1 MGWYFR
7 KSKSVG
13 PFRVNFSKSG
23 MSFSTGVKGA
33 RMTFGPR
40 GTYVNV
46 GSNGIYYR
54 KKLGSSAK
62 GNGSRG
68 NSYAQNGAAQYAG
81 NYARTVDAIT
91 VQEQTQ
97 GMSVTNQAI
106 VKDIKRARL
115 LNWLWIALAAI
126 LLVYVGWWTL
136 IIMLALRVLLPRFFR
151 AEVNYELDTE
161 AANEWEKFAEFFS
174 TLKTSKK
181 LWVIETSQSV
191 MNTKTNAG
199 AGRNLTRS
207 LLTLKKTKAN
217 RVIGFGVFSNAPCFK
232 LKGKQCTI
240 LFLPCD
246 IIIKKGKHIVA
257 CAYEN
262 LEIRTGTTNFIET
275 DPVPKDATIIR
286 YTWQF
291 VNKDGSADRRYSNN
305 RKLPV
310 CQYGRIMLQAGDQIG
325 VEIHVSNAATTAN
338 IGTAYRYYANYLEEL
353 SFHNQAAALTSTFQE
368 DNMDDDAAHSAEI
381 PVAINDNYS
390 DIFDSAEGSAEQ
402 NDLID
407 EMMMFLKEE

>member
-33 RMTFGPR
+33 RMSFGPR
-40 GTYVNV
+40 GTFVNV
-46 GSNGIYYR
+46 GGNGIYYR
-54 KKLGSSAK
+54 KKLGPSAK
-62 GNGSRG
+62 GNSARGKSYVQNGSVQYAE
-68 NSYAQNGAAQYAG
+68 NYAQ
-81 NYARTVDAIT
+81 TVDAIT

-97 GMSVTNQAI
+97 GVSVTNQAI

-115 LNWLWIALAAI
+115 LNWLWIATTAVLF
-126 LLVYVGWWTL
+126 VGVAWWTVF
-136 IIMLALRVLLPRFFR
+136 IMLAIRILLPRFFR

-207 LLTLKKTKAN
+207 QLTLKKTKAN
-217 RVIGFGVFSNAPCFK
+217 RIIGFGVFSNSPCFK

-257 CAYEN
+257 CSYEN

-325 VEIHVSNAATTAN
+325 VEIHVSNTATTAN

-353 SFHNQAAALTSTFQE
+353 SFHNQAVALSTAFQE
-368 DNMDDDAAHSAEI
+368 EENDDAAHAAEI
-381 PVAINDNYS
+381 PAAINDNYS
-390 DIFDSAEGSAEQ
+390 DIFDNAEDSAEQ

>member
-33 RMTFGPR
+33 RMSFGPR
-40 GTYVNV
+40 GTFVNV
-46 GSNGIYYR
+46 GGNGIYYR
-54 KKLGSSAK
+54 KKLGSSSK
-62 GNGSRG
+62 GNSTR
-68 NSYAQNGAAQYAG
+68 SKTYVQNGSAQYAE
-81 NYARTVDAIT
+81 NYNQTVDAIT

-97 GMSVTNQAI
+97 GISVTNQAI

-115 LNWLWIALAAI
+115 LNWLWVALSVI
-126 LLVYVGWWTL
+126 LLACVGWWTA
-136 IIMLALRVLLPRFFR
+136 IIMLAFRVLLPRFFR
-151 AEVNYELDTE
+151 AEVNYELDAE
-161 AANEWEKFAEFFS
+161 AENEWEKFAEFFS
-174 TLKTSKK
+174 SLKACKK

-207 LLTLKKTKAN
+207 QMTLKQTKAN
-217 RVIGFGVFSNAPCFK
+217 RSIGFGVYSNSPCIK

-246 IIIKKGKHIVA
+246 VIIKKGTHIVA
-257 CAYEN
+257 CSYEN

-275 DPVPKDATIIR
+275 DPVPKDATVIR

-291 VNKDGSADRRYSNN
+291 VNKDGSADRRYANN
-305 RKLPV
+305 RQLPV

-325 VEIHVSNAATTAN
+325 IEIHVSNAATTAS
-338 IGTAYRYYANYLEEL
+338 IGPAFQYYADYLEEL
-353 SFHNQAAALTSTFQE
+353 SFHNQAVALSAAVE
-368 DNMDDDAAHSAEI
+368 DESDDAPYVAEVAAATADDNYLDIFEGAEI
-381 PVAINDNYS
+381 
-390 DIFDSAEGSAEQ
+390 SAGE

>member
-1 MGWYFR
+1 
-7 KSKSVG
+7 
-13 PFRVNFSKSG
+13 
-23 MSFSTGVKGA
+23 MS
-33 RMTFGPR
+33 FGPR
-40 GTYVNV
+40 GTFVNV
-46 GSNGIYYR
+46 GGNGIYYR
-54 KKLGSSAK
+54 KKLGSSSK
-62 GNGSRG
+62 GNSTRSK
-68 NSYAQNGAAQYAG
+68 SYVQNGSVQYAE
-81 NYARTVDAIT
+81 NYTQTVDAIT

-97 GMSVTNQAI
+97 GISVTNQAI

-115 LNWLWIALAAI
+115 LNWLWIALSVI
-126 LLVYVGWWTL
+126 LLACVGWWTV

-151 AEVNYELDTE
+151 AEVNYELDAE
-161 AANEWEKFAEFFS
+161 AAHEWEKFAEFFS
-174 TLKTSKK
+174 TLKACKK

-207 LLTLKKTKAN
+207 QMTMKKTKAN
-217 RVIGFGVFSNAPCFK
+217 RSIGFGVHSNSPCFK

-246 IIIKKGKHIVA
+246 VIIKKGTHIVA
-257 CAYEN
+257 CSYKN

-291 VNKDGSADRRYSNN
+291 VNKDGSADRRYANN
-305 RKLPV
+305 RQLPV

-325 VEIHVSNAATTAN
+325 IEIHVSNAATTAN
-338 IGTAYRYYANYLEEL
+338 IGTAFRYYADYLEEL
-353 SFHNQAAALTSTFQE
+353 SFHNQAVALSAAVE
-368 DNMDDDAAHSAEI
+368 DESDNAPYMAEI
-381 PVAINDNYS
+381 AATADDNYS
-390 DIFDSAEGSAEQ
+390 DIFEGAEVSTGE

>member
-33 RMTFGPR
+33 RMSFGPR
-40 GTYVNV
+40 GTFVNV
-46 GSNGIYYR
+46 GGNGIYYR

-62 GNGSRG
+62 GNSSRG
-68 NSYAQNGAAQYAG
+68 KSYVQNGSVQYAENYAQ
-81 NYARTVDAIT
+81 TVDAIT

-97 GMSVTNQAI
+97 GVSVTNQAI

-115 LNWLWIALAAI
+115 LNWLWIATTAVLF
-126 LLVYVGWWTL
+126 VGVAWWTVF
-136 IIMLALRVLLPRFFR
+136 IMLAIRILLPRFFR

-207 LLTLKKTKAN
+207 QLTLKKIKAN
-217 RVIGFGVFSNAPCFK
+217 RTIGFGVFSNSPCFK

-257 CAYEN
+257 CSYEN

-325 VEIHVSNAATTAN
+325 VEIHASNAATTAN

-353 SFHNQAAALTSTFQE
+353 SFHNQAVALSTAFQE
-368 DNMDDDAAHSAEI
+368 EENDDAAHTAEI
-381 PVAINDNYS
+381 PAAINDNYS
-390 DIFDSAEGSAEQ
+390 DIFDNAEDSAEQ

>member
-7 KSKSVG
+7 NSKSVG

-40 GTYVNV
+40 GTFVNV

-62 GNGSRG
+62 GNGSH
-68 NSYAQNGAAQYAG
+68 SKSCAQNGAVQYVE
-81 NYARTVDAIT
+81 NYAQTVDTIT
-91 VQEQTQ
+91 IQEQTQ
-97 GMSVTNQAI
+97 GVSVTNQAI

-115 LNWLWIALAAI
+115 LNWLWIALATI

-136 IIMLALRVLLPRFFR
+136 IIMLALRILLPRFFR

-207 LLTLKKTKAN
+207 QLTLKKTKAN
-217 RVIGFGVFSNAPCFK
+217 RTIGFGVYSNAPCFK
-232 LKGKQCTI
+232 LKGKRCTI

-257 CAYEN
+257 CSYEN
-262 LEIRTGTTNFIET
+262 LDIRTGTSNFIET

-305 RKLPV
+305 RQLPV
-310 CQYGRIMLQAGDQIG
+310 CQYGRIMLQAGDQIS
-325 VEIHVSNAATTAN
+325 VEIHVSNAETTAD

-353 SFHNQAAALTSTFQE
+353 SFHNQAAALSSAFQE
-368 DNMDDDAAHSAEI
+368 EENDDAAHAAEL
-381 PVAINDNYS
+381 PAAINDNYS
-390 DIFDSAEGSAEQ
+390 DIFDNAEDSAEQ

>member
-40 GTYVNV
+40 GTFVNV

-62 GNGSRG
+62 SNGSRSK
-68 NSYAQNGAAQYAG
+68 SYAQNGAVQYVE
-81 NYARTVDAIT
+81 NYAQTVDAIT

-97 GMSVTNQAI
+97 GLSVTNQAI

-136 IIMLALRVLLPRFFR
+136 IIMLALRILLPRFFR

-207 LLTLKKTKAN
+207 PLTLKKTKAN
-217 RVIGFGVFSNAPCFK
+217 RTIGFGVFSNAPCFK

-257 CAYEN
+257 CSYEN
-262 LEIRTGTTNFIET
+262 LDIRTGTTNFIET

-305 RKLPV
+305 RQLPV

-325 VEIHVSNAATTAN
+325 VEIHVSNAATTVN

-353 SFHNQAAALTSTFQE
+353 SFHNQATALSSAYQE
-368 DNMDDDAAHSAEI
+368 EENDDTAHTAEL
-381 PVAINDNYS
+381 PAAINDNYS
-390 DIFDSAEGSAEQ
+390 DIFDNAEDSAEQ

>member
-40 GTYVNV
+40 GTFVNV

-62 GNGSRG
+62 SNGSRSK
-68 NSYAQNGAAQYAG
+68 SYAQKGAVQYVE
-81 NYARTVDAIT
+81 NYAQTVDAIT

-97 GMSVTNQAI
+97 GLSVTNQAI

-136 IIMLALRVLLPRFFR
+136 IIMLALRILLPRFFR

-207 LLTLKKTKAN
+207 PLTLKKTKAN
-217 RVIGFGVFSNAPCFK
+217 RTIGFGVFSNAPCFK

-257 CAYEN
+257 CSYEN
-262 LEIRTGTTNFIET
+262 LDIRTGTTNFIET

-305 RKLPV
+305 RQLPV

-353 SFHNQAAALTSTFQE
+353 SFHNQAAALSTAFQE
-368 DNMDDDAAHSAEI
+368 EENDDAAHAAEI
-381 PVAINDNYS
+381 PAAINDNYS
-390 DIFDSAEGSAEQ
+390 DIFDNAEDSAEQ

>member
-40 GTYVNV
+40 GTFVNV

-62 GNGSRG
+62 SNGSRSK
-68 NSYAQNGAAQYAG
+68 SYAQNGAVQYVE
-81 NYARTVDAIT
+81 NYAQTVDAIT

-97 GMSVTNQAI
+97 GVSVTNQAI

-136 IIMLALRVLLPRFFR
+136 IIMLALRILLPRFFR
-151 AEVNYELDTE
+151 AEVNYEIDTE

-207 LLTLKKTKAN
+207 PLTLKKTKAN
-217 RVIGFGVFSNAPCFK
+217 RTIGFGVFSNAPCFK

-257 CAYEN
+257 CSYEN
-262 LEIRTGTTNFIET
+262 LDIRTGTTNFIET

-305 RKLPV
+305 RQLPV

-353 SFHNQAAALTSTFQE
+353 SFHNQAAALSTAFQE
-368 DNMDDDAAHSAEI
+368 EENDDAAHAAEI
-381 PVAINDNYS
+381 PAAINDNYS
-390 DIFDSAEGSAEQ
+390 DIFDNAEDSAEQ

>member
-40 GTYVNV
+40 GTFINV

-62 GNGSRG
+62 SNGSR
-68 NSYAQNGAAQYAG
+68 SKSHAQNGAVQYVE
-81 NYARTVDAIT
+81 NYAQTVDAIT

-97 GMSVTNQAI
+97 GLSVTNQAI

-136 IIMLALRVLLPRFFR
+136 IIMLALRILLPRFFR

-207 LLTLKKTKAN
+207 PLTLEKTKAN
-217 RVIGFGVFSNAPCFK
+217 RTIGFGVFSNAPCFK

-257 CAYEN
+257 CSYEN
-262 LEIRTGTTNFIET
+262 LDIRTGTTNFIET

-305 RKLPV
+305 RQLPV

-325 VEIHVSNAATTAN
+325 VEIHVSNAATTVN

-353 SFHNQAAALTSTFQE
+353 SFHNQATALSSAYQE
-368 DNMDDDAAHSAEI
+368 EENDDTAHTAEL
-381 PVAINDNYS
+381 PAAINDNYS
-390 DIFDSAEGSAEQ
+390 DIFDNAEDSAEQ

>member
-33 RMTFGPR
+33 RMSFGPK
-40 GTYVNV
+40 GTFVNV
-46 GSNGIYYR
+46 GGNGIYYR

-62 GNGSRG
+62 GNSARGKSYVQNGSVQYAE
-68 NSYAQNGAAQYAG
+68 NYAQ
-81 NYARTVDAIT
+81 TVDAIT

-97 GMSVTNQAI
+97 GVSVTNQAI

-115 LNWLWIALAAI
+115 LNWLWVALSVI
-126 LLVYVGWWTL
+126 LLAYVGWWTVF
-136 IIMLALRVLLPRFFR
+136 IMLAIRILLPRFFR

-174 TLKTSKK
+174 TLKTSKR

-207 LLTLKKTKAN
+207 QLTLKKIKAN
-217 RVIGFGVFSNAPCFK
+217 RTIGFGVFSNSPCFK
-232 LKGKQCTI
+232 LKGKPCTI

-257 CAYEN
+257 CSYEN
-262 LEIRTGTTNFIET
+262 LEIRTGATNFIET

-325 VEIHVSNAATTAN
+325 VEIHVSNTATTAN

-353 SFHNQAAALTSTFQE
+353 SFHNQAVALSTAFQE
-368 DNMDDDAAHSAEI
+368 EENDDAAHAAES
-381 PVAINDNYS
+381 PAAINDNYS
-390 DIFDSAEGSAEQ
+390 YIFDNAEDSAEQ

>member
-33 RMTFGPR
+33 RMSFGPR
-40 GTYVNV
+40 GTFVNV
-46 GSNGIYYR
+46 GGNGIYYR

-62 GNGSRG
+62 GNSSRG
-68 NSYAQNGAAQYAG
+68 KSYVQNGSVQYAENYAQ
-81 NYARTVDAIT
+81 TVDAIT

-97 GMSVTNQAI
+97 GVSVTNQAI

-115 LNWLWIALAAI
+115 LNWLWIATTAVLF
-126 LLVYVGWWTL
+126 VGVAWWTVF
-136 IIMLALRVLLPRFFR
+136 IMLAIRILLPRFFR

-161 AANEWEKFAEFFS
+161 AVNEWDKFAEFFS

-207 LLTLKKTKAN
+207 QLTLKQTKAN
-217 RVIGFGVFSNAPCFK
+217 RTIGFGVFSNSSCFK

-257 CAYEN
+257 CSYEN

-353 SFHNQAAALTSTFQE
+353 SFHNQAAALSSTLQE
-368 DNMDDDAAHSAEI
+368 ENGDDDAAHTAEI
-381 PVAINDNYS
+381 PAAINDNYS

>member
-33 RMTFGPR
+33 RMSFGPR
-40 GTYVNV
+40 GTFVNV
-46 GSNGIYYR
+46 GGNGIYYR

-62 GNGSRG
+62 GNSSRG
-68 NSYAQNGAAQYAG
+68 KSYVQNGAVQYAE
-81 NYARTVDAIT
+81 NYAQTVDAIT

-97 GMSVTNQAI
+97 GVSVTNQAI

-115 LNWLWIALAAI
+115 LNWLWIATTAVLF
-126 LLVYVGWWTL
+126 VGVAWWTVF
-136 IIMLALRVLLPRFFR
+136 IMLAIRILLPRFFR

-207 LLTLKKTKAN
+207 QLTLKKTKAN
-217 RVIGFGVFSNAPCFK
+217 RTIGFGVFSNSPCFK

-257 CAYEN
+257 CSYEN

-353 SFHNQAAALTSTFQE
+353 SFHNQAAALSTAFQE
-368 DNMDDDAAHSAEI
+368 EENDDAAHTAEI
-381 PVAINDNYS
+381 PAAINDNYS
-390 DIFDSAEGSAEQ
+390 DIFDNAEDSAEQ
-402 NDLID
+402 NALID

>member
-13 PFRVNFSKSG
+13 PFRVNFSRSG

-33 RMTFGPR
+33 RMSFGPR
-40 GTYVNV
+40 GTFVNV
-46 GSNGIYYR
+46 GGNGIYYR

-62 GNGSRG
+62 GNSSRSKSYVQNGSVQYVEK
-68 NSYAQNGAAQYAG
+68 YAQ
-81 NYARTVDAIT
+81 TVDAIT

-97 GMSVTNQAI
+97 GVSVTNQAI
-106 VKDIKRARL
+106 VKDIKRARH
-115 LNWLWIALAAI
+115 LNWLWGALSVI
-126 LLVYVGWWTL
+126 LLAYVGWWTA
-136 IIMLALRVLLPRFFR
+136 IIMLAIRILLPRFFR
-151 AEVNYELDTE
+151 ADVNYEQDAE
-161 AANEWEKFAEFFS
+161 AANEWEKFADFFS
-174 TLKTSKK
+174 ALKTSKK
-181 LWVIETSQSV
+181 LWVIETSQRV

-207 LLTLKKTKAN
+207 QLTLKKTKAN
-217 RVIGFGVFSNAPCFK
+217 RTIGFGVFSNAPCFK

-257 CAYEN
+257 CSYEN
-262 LEIRTGTTNFIET
+262 LEICTGTTNFIET

-291 VNKDGSADRRYSNN
+291 VNKDGSVDRRYANN
-305 RKLPV
+305 RQLPV

-325 VEIHVSNAATTAN
+325 VEIHVSNAAATAN

-353 SFHNQAAALTSTFQE
+353 SFHNQAAALSSTFQAE
-368 DNMDDDAAHSAEI
+368 ENDDAAHTAEM
-381 PVAINDNYS
+381 PAAINDNYS
-390 DIFDSAEGSAEQ
+390 DIFDNADDSAEQ

>member
-23 MSFSTGVKGA
+23 MYFSTGVKGA
-33 RMTFGPR
+33 RMSFGPR
-40 GTYVNV
+40 GTFVNV
-46 GSNGIYYR
+46 GGNGIYYR

-62 GNGSRG
+62 GNSSRG
-68 NSYAQNGAAQYAG
+68 KSYVQNGSVQYAENYAQ
-81 NYARTVDAIT
+81 TVDAIT

-97 GMSVTNQAI
+97 GVSVTNQAI

-115 LNWLWIALAAI
+115 LNWLWIATTAVLF
-126 LLVYVGWWTL
+126 VGVAWWTVF
-136 IIMLALRVLLPRFFR
+136 IMLAIRVLLPRFFR

-207 LLTLKKTKAN
+207 QLTLKKTKAN
-217 RVIGFGVFSNAPCFK
+217 RTIGFGVFSNSPCFK

-257 CAYEN
+257 CSYEN

-291 VNKDGSADRRYSNN
+291 VNKDGSADRRYANN
-305 RKLPV
+305 RQLPV

-325 VEIHVSNAATTAN
+325 VEIHASNAATTAN

-353 SFHNQAAALTSTFQE
+353 SFHNQAVALSTAFQE
-368 DNMDDDAAHSAEI
+368 EENDDAAHAAEI
-381 PVAINDNYS
+381 SAAINDNYS
-390 DIFDSAEGSAEQ
+390 DIFDNAEDSAEQ
-402 NDLID
+402 NALID

>member
-33 RMTFGPR
+33 RMSFGPR
-40 GTYVNV
+40 GTFVNV
-46 GSNGIYYR
+46 GGNGIYYR

-62 GNGSRG
+62 GNNSRG
-68 NSYAQNGAAQYAG
+68 KSYVQNGAVQYAE
-81 NYARTVDAIT
+81 NYAQTVDAIT

-97 GMSVTNQAI
+97 GVSVTNQAI

-115 LNWLWIALAAI
+115 LNWLWVALSVI
-126 LLVYVGWWTL
+126 LLVYVGWWTVF
-136 IIMLALRVLLPRFFR
+136 IMLAIRVLLPRFFR
-151 AEVNYELDTE
+151 AEVNYEMDTE

-207 LLTLKKTKAN
+207 QLTLKKTKAN
-217 RVIGFGVFSNAPCFK
+217 RTIGFGVFSNAPCFK

-257 CAYEN
+257 CSYEN
-262 LEIRTGTTNFIET
+262 LDIRTGTTNFIET

-291 VNKDGSADRRYSNN
+291 VNKDGSADRRYANN
-305 RKLPV
+305 RQLPV

-353 SFHNQAAALTSTFQE
+353 SFHNQAAALSSTFQAE
-368 DNMDDDAAHSAEI
+368 ENDDAAHAAEI
-381 PVAINDNYS
+381 PAAINDNYS
-390 DIFDSAEGSAEQ
+390 DIFDNTEDSAEQ

>member
-33 RMTFGPR
+33 RMSFGPR
-40 GTYVNV
+40 GTFVNV
-46 GSNGIYYR
+46 GGNGIYYR
-54 KKLGSSAK
+54 KKLGSFAK
-62 GNGSRG
+62 RNSSRGKSYVQNGSVQYAE
-68 NSYAQNGAAQYAG
+68 NYAQ
-81 NYARTVDAIT
+81 TVDAIT

-97 GMSVTNQAI
+97 GVSVTNQAI

-115 LNWLWIALAAI
+115 LNWLWIATTAVLF
-126 LLVYVGWWTL
+126 VGVAWWTVF
-136 IIMLALRVLLPRFFR
+136 IMLAIRILLPRFFR

-174 TLKTSKK
+174 TLKTSKR

-207 LLTLKKTKAN
+207 QLTLKKTKAN
-217 RVIGFGVFSNAPCFK
+217 RIIGFGVFSNSPCFK

-257 CAYEN
+257 CSYEN

-325 VEIHVSNAATTAN
+325 VEIHASNAATTAN

-353 SFHNQAAALTSTFQE
+353 SFHNQAAALSTAFQE
-368 DNMDDDAAHSAEI
+368 EENDDAAHTAEI
-381 PVAINDNYS
+381 PAAINDNYS
-390 DIFDSAEGSAEQ
+390 DIFDNAEDSAEQ
-402 NDLID
+402 NALID

>member
-1 MGWYFR
+1 MSELIKDRPLAYGFIEDGNLHSLIKWPFMEEVSVFQPVG
-7 KSKSVG
+7 KSLVDFIRFDRDFMQSV
-13 PFRVNFSKSG
+13 FEILLVRYMQAKEHKNDYNFIAAVLWEVA
-23 MSFSTGVKGA
+23 MQH
-33 RMTFGPR
+33 RLI
-40 GTYVNV
+40 GTN
-46 GSNGIYYR
+46 
-54 KKLGSSAK
+54 
-62 GNGSRG
+62 
-68 NSYAQNGAAQYAG
+68 
-81 NYARTVDAIT
+81 NYL
-91 VQEQTQ
+91 
-97 GMSVTNQAI
+97 I

-115 LNWLWIALAAI
+115 LNWLWIATTAVLF
-126 LLVYVGWWTL
+126 VGVAWWTVF
-136 IIMLALRVLLPRFFR
+136 IMLAIRVLLPRFFR

-217 RVIGFGVFSNAPCFK
+217 RAIGFGVFSNAPCFK

-291 VNKDGSADRRYSNN
+291 VNKDGSADKRYSNN

-353 SFHNQAAALTSTFQE
+353 SFHNQAAALSSTFQG
-368 DNMDDDAAHSAEI
+368 DNTDDDAAHTAEI
-381 PVAINDNYS
+381 PAAINDNYS

-402 NDLID
+402 NALID

>member
-33 RMTFGPR
+33 RMSFGPR
-40 GTYVNV
+40 GTFVNV
-46 GSNGIYYR
+46 GGNGIYYR

-62 GNGSRG
+62 GNSARGKSYVQNGSVQYAE
-68 NSYAQNGAAQYAG
+68 NYAQ
-81 NYARTVDAIT
+81 TMDAIT

-97 GMSVTNQAI
+97 GVSVTNQAI

-115 LNWLWIALAAI
+115 LNWLWIATTAVLF
-126 LLVYVGWWTL
+126 VGVAWWTVF
-136 IIMLALRVLLPRFFR
+136 IMLAIRILLPRFFR

-207 LLTLKKTKAN
+207 QLTLKKTKAN
-217 RVIGFGVFSNAPCFK
+217 RIIGFGVFSNSPCFK

-257 CAYEN
+257 CSYEN

-325 VEIHVSNAATTAN
+325 VEIHVSNTATTAN
-338 IGTAYRYYANYLEEL
+338 IGTAYRHYANYLEEL
-353 SFHNQAAALTSTFQE
+353 SFHNQAVALSTAFQE
-368 DNMDDDAAHSAEI
+368 EENDDAAHAAEI
-381 PVAINDNYS
+381 PAAINDNYS
-390 DIFDSAEGSAEQ
+390 DIFDNAEDSAEQ

>member
-33 RMTFGPR
+33 RMSFGPR
-40 GTYVNV
+40 GTFVNV
-46 GSNGIYYR
+46 GGNGIYYR

-62 GNGSRG
+62 GNSARGKSYVQNGSVQYAE
-68 NSYAQNGAAQYAG
+68 NYAQ
-81 NYARTVDAIT
+81 TVDAIT

-97 GMSVTNQAI
+97 GVSVTNQAI

-115 LNWLWIALAAI
+115 LNWLWVALSVI
-126 LLVYVGWWTL
+126 LLAYVGWWTVF
-136 IIMLALRVLLPRFFR
+136 IMLAIRVLLPRFFR
-151 AEVNYELDTE
+151 AEVNYEMDTE

-191 MNTKTNAG
+191 MNIKTNAG

-207 LLTLKKTKAN
+207 QLTLKKTKAN
-217 RVIGFGVFSNAPCFK
+217 RIIGFGVFSNSPCFK

-257 CAYEN
+257 CSYEN

-325 VEIHVSNAATTAN
+325 VEIHVSNTATTAN

-353 SFHNQAAALTSTFQE
+353 SFHNQAVALSTAFQE
-368 DNMDDDAAHSAEI
+368 EENDDAAHAAEI
-381 PVAINDNYS
+381 PAAINDNYS
-390 DIFDSAEGSAEQ
+390 DIFDNAEDSAEQ

>member
-33 RMTFGPR
+33 RMSFGPR
-40 GTYVNV
+40 GTFVNV
-46 GSNGIYYR
+46 GGNGIYYR

-62 GNGSRG
+62 GNSSRG
-68 NSYAQNGAAQYAG
+68 KSYVQNGSVQYAENYAQ
-81 NYARTVDAIT
+81 TVDAIT

-97 GMSVTNQAI
+97 GVSVTNQAI

-115 LNWLWIALAAI
+115 LNWLWIATTAVLF
-126 LLVYVGWWTL
+126 VGVAWWTVF
-136 IIMLALRVLLPRFFR
+136 IMLAIRILLPRFFR

-191 MNTKTNAG
+191 MNIKTNAG

-207 LLTLKKTKAN
+207 QLTLKKIKAN
-217 RVIGFGVFSNAPCFK
+217 RTIGFGVFSNSPCFK

-257 CAYEN
+257 CSYEN

-325 VEIHVSNAATTAN
+325 VEIHASNAATTAN

-353 SFHNQAAALTSTFQE
+353 SFHNQAAALSTAFQE
-368 DNMDDDAAHSAEI
+368 EENDDAAHTAEI
-381 PVAINDNYS
+381 PAAINDNYS
-390 DIFDSAEGSAEQ
+390 DIFDNAEDSAEQ

>member
-33 RMTFGPR
+33 RMSFGPR
-40 GTYVNV
+40 GTFVNV
-46 GSNGIYYR
+46 GGNGIYYR

-62 GNGSRG
+62 GNSSRG
-68 NSYAQNGAAQYAG
+68 KSYVQNGSVQYAENYAQ
-81 NYARTVDAIT
+81 TVDAIT

-97 GMSVTNQAI
+97 GVSVTNQAI

-115 LNWLWIALAAI
+115 LNWLCIATTAVLF
-126 LLVYVGWWTL
+126 VGVAWWTVF
-136 IIMLALRVLLPRFFR
+136 IMLAIRILLPRFFR

-191 MNTKTNAG
+191 MHTKTNAG

-207 LLTLKKTKAN
+207 QLTLKKTKAN
-217 RVIGFGVFSNAPCFK
+217 RTIGFGVFSNSPCFK

-257 CAYEN
+257 CSYEN

-291 VNKDGSADRRYSNN
+291 VNKDGSADRRYANN
-305 RKLPV
+305 RQLPV

-353 SFHNQAAALTSTFQE
+353 SFHNQAAALSSTFQAE
-368 DNMDDDAAHSAEI
+368 ENDDASHTAEI
-381 PVAINDNYS
+381 PAAINDNYS
-390 DIFDSAEGSAEQ
+390 DIFDNAEDSAEQ
-402 NDLID
+402 NALID

>member
-40 GTYVNV
+40 GTFVNV
-46 GSNGIYYR
+46 GGNGIYYR

-62 GNGSRG
+62 DSSSRGQSYVQNGSAYG
-68 NSYAQNGAAQYAG
+68 VENYAQ
-81 NYARTVDAIT
+81 TVDEIK
-91 VQEQTQ
+91 VQEQTK
-97 GMSVTNQAI
+97 GVSVTNQAI

-115 LNWLWIALAAI
+115 FNWLWVALSVI
-126 LLVYVGWWTL
+126 LLAYVGWWTL
-136 IIMLALRVLLPRFFR
+136 LVMLVLRILLPHFFR
-151 AEVNYELDTE
+151 AEVNYEIDAE
-161 AANEWEKFAEFFS
+161 AALEWEKFSEFFS

-191 MNTKTNAG
+191 MNTKINAG

-207 LLTLKKTKAN
+207 QLTLKQTKAN
-217 RVIGFGVFSNAPCFK
+217 RTVGFGVFSNSSCFR

-257 CAYEN
+257 CSYDN
-262 LEIRTGTTNFIET
+262 LNMCTGTTNFIET
-275 DPVPKDATIIR
+275 DPVPKDTTIVR
-286 YTWQF
+286 YTWQY
-291 VNKDGSADRRYSNN
+291 VNKNGSADKRYANN
-305 RKLPV
+305 RQLPV

-325 VEIHVSNAATTAN
+325 VEIHVSNATIAAN
-338 IGTAYRYYANYLEEL
+338 IGTAYRYYAEYLEEL
-353 SFHNQAAALTSTFQE
+353 SFHNQAAALSSAVKDE
-368 DNMDDDAAHSAEI
+368 RIDAASHVTEI
-381 PVAINDNYS
+381 PVATNDHYAN
-390 DIFDSAEGSAEQ
+390 IFESSEDSVEQ
-402 NDLID
+402 NDLLD

>member
-33 RMTFGPR
+33 RMSFGPK
-40 GTYVNV
+40 GTFVNV
-46 GSNGIYYR
+46 GGNGIYYR

-62 GNGSRG
+62 GNSFRGKSYVQNGSVQYAE
-68 NSYAQNGAAQYAG
+68 NYAQ
-81 NYARTVDAIT
+81 TVDAIT

-97 GMSVTNQAI
+97 GVSVTNQAI

-115 LNWLWIALAAI
+115 LNWLWVALSVI
-126 LLVYVGWWTL
+126 LLAYVGWWTVF
-136 IIMLALRVLLPRFFR
+136 IMLAIRVLLPRFFR
-151 AEVNYELDTE
+151 AEVNYEMDTE

-191 MNTKTNAG
+191 TNTKTNAG

-207 LLTLKKTKAN
+207 QLTLKKIKAN
-217 RVIGFGVFSNAPCFK
+217 RTIGFGVFSNSPCFK

-246 IIIKKGKHIVA
+246 IIIKRGKHIVA
-257 CAYEN
+257 CSYEN

-291 VNKDGSADRRYSNN
+291 VNKDGSADRRYANN
-305 RKLPV
+305 RQLPV

-353 SFHNQAAALTSTFQE
+353 SFHNQAAALSSTFQE
-368 DNMDDDAAHSAEI
+368 DKKDDDAAHAAEV
-381 PVAINDNYS
+381 PSAINDNYS
-390 DIFDSAEGSAEQ
+390 GIFDNAEDSAEQ

>member
-7 KSKSVG
+7 NSKSVG

-40 GTYVNV
+40 GTFVNV

-62 GNGSRG
+62 GNGSRSK
-68 NSYAQNGAAQYAG
+68 SYTQNGAVQYVE
-81 NYARTVDAIT
+81 NYAQTMDTIT

-97 GMSVTNQAI
+97 GVSVTNQAI

-136 IIMLALRVLLPRFFR
+136 IIMLALRILLPRFFR

-161 AANEWEKFAEFFS
+161 AANEWEKFTEFFS

-199 AGRNLTRS
+199 AVRNLTRS
-207 LLTLKKTKAN
+207 QLTLKKTKAN
-217 RVIGFGVFSNAPCFK
+217 RIIGFGVYSNAPCFK

-257 CAYEN
+257 CSYEN
-262 LEIRTGTTNFIET
+262 LDIRTGTTNFIET

-305 RKLPV
+305 RQLPV

-325 VEIHVSNAATTAN
+325 IEIHVSNTATTAS

-353 SFHNQAAALTSTFQE
+353 SFHNQAAALSSAFQE
-368 DNMDDDAAHSAEI
+368 EENDDAAHTAEL
-381 PVAINDNYS
+381 PAAINDNYS
-390 DIFDSAEGSAEQ
+390 DIFDNAEDSAEQ
-402 NDLID
+402 NDLLD
-407 EMMMFLKEE
+407 ETMMFLKEE

>member
-23 MSFSTGVKGA
+23 MSFSTGIKGA
-33 RMTFGPR
+33 RMSFGPR
-40 GTYVNV
+40 GTFVNV
-46 GSNGIYYR
+46 GGNGIYYR

-62 GNGSRG
+62 SNGSRG
-68 NSYAQNGAAQYAG
+68 KSYAQNGAVQYVE
-81 NYARTVDAIT
+81 NYAQTVDAIT

-97 GMSVTNQAI
+97 GVSVTNQAI

-115 LNWLWIALAAI
+115 LNWLWVALSVI
-126 LLVYVGWWTL
+126 LLAYVGWWTIL
-136 IIMLALRVLLPRFFR
+136 IMLALRVLLPRFFR
-151 AEVNYELDTE
+151 AEVNYDMDTE
-161 AANEWEKFAEFFS
+161 AANEWEKLAGFFS
-174 TLKTSKK
+174 VLKTSKK

-191 MNTKTNAG
+191 SNTKTNAG

-207 LLTLKKTKAN
+207 QLTLKQTKAN
-217 RVIGFGVFSNAPCFK
+217 RSVGFGVFSNSPCFK
-232 LKGKQCTI
+232 LKGRQCTI

-257 CAYEN
+257 CSYEN
-262 LEIRTGTTNFIET
+262 LNIHTGTTNFIET
-275 DPVPKDATIIR
+275 DPVPKDAAIVR

-291 VNKDGSADRRYSNN
+291 VNKDGSADRRYANN
-305 RKLPV
+305 RQLPV

-325 VEIHVSNAATTAN
+325 VEIHVSNAAIAAN
-338 IGTAYRYYANYLEEL
+338 IGTAFQYYADYLEEL
-353 SFHNQAAALTSTFQE
+353 SFHNQAAALSSAVQDE
-368 DNMDDDAAHSAEI
+368 SVGDAPYVAEI
-381 PVAINDNYS
+381 PAAISDHYS
-390 DIFDSAEGSAEQ
+390 DIFESAEESAEQ
-402 NDLID
+402 NDLVD